1 MEGSK
6 KYSTLLQQARTF
18 YSTST
23 SADDDDENDPS
34 CPDLRFSSEILQ
46 MSKGYR
52 PDPDPASS
60 GPISEEDSI
69 PSDDE
74 SWLDVEPESFD
85 ALLRQHFKLETEKM
99 EFAGAGT
106 SGSVLDEKSESELP
120 SEIKRFLQSLSEFDG
135 IQVWVNSKLG

>member
-23 SADDDDENDPS
+23 SADDDENDPS

-46 MSKGYR
+46 MSKEYR
-52 PDPDPASS
+52 PDPDPTST

-99 EFAGAGT
+99 DFAGAGT
-106 SGSVLDEKSESELP
+106 SESVPDEKSESELP

-135 IQVWVNSKLG
+135 IQVYVKF